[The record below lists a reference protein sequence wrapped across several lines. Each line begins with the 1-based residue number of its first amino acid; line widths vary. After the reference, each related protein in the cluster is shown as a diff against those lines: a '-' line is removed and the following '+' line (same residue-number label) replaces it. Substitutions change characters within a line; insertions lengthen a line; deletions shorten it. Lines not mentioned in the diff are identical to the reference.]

1 MVVFLFAGLHRNK
14 TALAGGDHGRNK
26 WMGGDGG
33 DVEIVSHSGGNQS
46 EGNLNRSML
55 FGVHGAGGVGG
66 LFLTLLC
73 VFCDTRHFRLLR
85 SLLPIHRCVNRSTG
99 GGLCIFLTF
108 FIYCYRMCSGRSD
121 FPLPVACCVEAR
133 GWVGGSGEEQNKEW
147 CATCTLM

>member
-73 VFCDTRHFRLLR
+73 VFCDTALPPTTVTFTNTTLR
-85 SLLPIHRCVNRSTG
+85 KRSAG
-99 GGLCIFLTF
+99 GDLCIFLTF